1 MHATVRKELI
11 KKFENSIEEGECKI
25 ISNFTVTHNG
35 GRFRTTSHPYK
46 IQFAGTTSVRPSEE
60 LPPHIIGL
68 KSVNFS
74 DIHDGKLNPD
84 FLIDVIDQIVDIRD
98 VKILNVNK
106 KQTKRLTIDV
116 RLNCVLRGD
125 YAEEL
130 EGVVQNCNEAIV
142 TFVLRFE
149 KLRLYQVCSLP
160 NDSLSLSYTHPNQ
173 LTVFNT
179 ISVRD
184 DYFLHSPR
192 RTISDI
198 ISASEVSKC
207 VTMCTIMSIDTE
219 FGWYYMSHRSCGK
232 KVLPH
237 DMDAIKEKYPGRK
250 FPKHLWKCEKCNEDV
265 QDPDVLPLALSNI
278 IRKTF
283 LFKIAIQ
290 TSNIVFNSPAYKVIK
305 IITQSDMVK
314 EFSKFTASQNTPES
328 KFAGR
333 LLMPNDEK
341 VPMLLLESDQGET
354 TTLSKRKSN
363 DNEEDSEHADEQS
376 VAKKKYVR
384 NEGKIAGIEEQMMK
398 IIKIEKDHV
407 KV

>member
-1 MHATVRKELI
+1 MINPEILEIVA
-11 KKFENSIEEGECKI
+11 
-25 ISNFTVTHNG
+25 
-35 GRFRTTSHPYK
+35 FR
-46 IQFAGTTSVRPSEE
+46 E
-60 LPPHIIGL
+60 
-68 KSVNFS
+68 
-74 DIHDGKLNPD
+74 
-84 FLIDVIDQIVDIRD
+84 
-98 VKILNVNK
+98 
-106 KQTKRLTIDV
+106 
-116 RLNCVLRGD
+116 
-125 YAEEL
+125 
-130 EGVVQNCNEAIV
+130 
-142 TFVLRFE
+142 
-149 KLRLYQVCSLP
+149 SLP

-250 FPKHLWKCEKCNEDV
+250 FLKHLWKCEKFMLLTFRVIDDSGEAKFLLFDKEAIEVVNQTAAQLTEAVNEV

-314 EFSKFTASQNTPES
+314 EFSKFTAS
-328 KFAGR
+328 
-333 LLMPNDEK
+333 
-341 VPMLLLESDQGET
+341 
-354 TTLSKRKSN
+354 
-363 DNEEDSEHADEQS
+363 
-376 VAKKKYVR
+376 
-384 NEGKIAGIEEQMMK
+384 
-398 IIKIEKDHV
+398 
-407 KV
+407 